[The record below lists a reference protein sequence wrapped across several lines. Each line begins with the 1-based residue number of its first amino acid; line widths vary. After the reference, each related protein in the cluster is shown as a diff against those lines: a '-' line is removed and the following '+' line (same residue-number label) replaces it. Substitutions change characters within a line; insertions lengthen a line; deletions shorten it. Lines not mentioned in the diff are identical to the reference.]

1 MKIFKKV
8 LRILL
13 VLLIAAII
21 DLTEI
26 ISDRQAEIPNTLD
39 ESAERVRE
47 EEYTRDKTE
56 CYRYG

>member
-21 DLTEI
+21 GYFVFTGCE
-26 ISDRQAEIPNTLD
+26 
-39 ESAERVRE
+39 V
-47 EEYTRDKTE
+47 
-56 CYRYG
+56 

>member
-21 DLTEI
+21 GYGKINSATLWDDVEENASKDI
-26 ISDRQAEIPNTLD
+26 ITPLPCT
-39 ESAERVRE
+39 
-47 EEYTRDKTE
+47 
-56 CYRYG
+56 YGVYSLRRTY